1 MNLVERSKNIILKPS
16 QTWLEIKDEKA
27 TISEL
32 YTSYAMILAAIPA
45 IAQLIG
51 YGLIGHSI
59 LGAHIRWGIGR
70 AFGYAILF
78 YILSLVGVYVV
89 ALITD
94 ALAPSFG
101 SKKNTLN
108 AFKTV
113 VYSMTPGWVGGIF
126 YIIPQLSV
134 LAFLAALYG
143 IYLFYLGLPA
153 LMETPKEKT
162 IGYVVVVIVLTFV
175 VNIVI
180 GAIAGAIF

>member
-1 MNLVERSKNIILKPS
+1 MDLVGRAKSIILKPS
-16 QTWLEIKDEKA
+16 QTWPEIKEEKT

-45 IAQLIG
+45 VAQLIG
-51 YGLIGHSI
+51 YSLIGHSI

-70 AFGYAILF
+70 AFSHAILF

-101 SKKNTLN
+101 SKKNILN

-113 VYSMTPGWVGGIF
+113 VYSMTPGWVAGIF
-126 YIIPQLSV
+126 YIIPSLSI

-143 IYLFYLGLPA
+143 LYLFYLGLPA
-153 LMETPKEKT
+153 LMETPKEKSV
-162 IGYVVVVIVLTFV
+162 GYVIVVIVVTIIV
-175 VNIVI
+175 YVVI
-180 GAIAGAIF
+180 GTITGAIF

>member
-1 MNLVERSKNIILKPS
+1 MNPLGRAKSIILKPS
-16 QTWLEIKDEKA
+16 QTWLEIKEEKT

-32 YTSYAMILAAIPA
+32 YATYAAILAAIPA
-45 IAQLIG
+45 VAQLIG
-51 YGLIGHSI
+51 YGLIGHSM

-70 AFGYAILF
+70 AFGHAILF

-101 SKKNTLN
+101 SKKNVLN

-126 YIIPQLSV
+126 YLIPPLSV

-153 LMETPKEKT
+153 LMETPKEKS
-162 IGYVVVVIVLTFV
+162 IAYVVIVIVLSFV